1 MRKKI
6 VKDCTFSS
14 FNSYNENGAPLNLSQ
29 EELALLKSF
38 SKNKNLI
45 IPKLDKGNCIAIIDK
60 SNYLKK
66 LQNILSDSSKFT

>member
-29 EELALLKSF
+29 EELAVS
-38 SKNKNLI
+38 
-45 IPKLDKGNCIAIIDK
+45 KLDKGNCIAIIDK